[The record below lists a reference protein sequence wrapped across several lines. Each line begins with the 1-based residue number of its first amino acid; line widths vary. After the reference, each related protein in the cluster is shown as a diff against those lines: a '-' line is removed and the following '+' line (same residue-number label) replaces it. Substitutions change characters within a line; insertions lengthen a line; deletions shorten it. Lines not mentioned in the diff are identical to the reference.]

1 MSATFVNP
9 VLPGFQPDPSICRV
23 GDDYY
28 LATSSFELFPSLP
41 IHHSRDLVNWRLI
54 GHALDRP
61 TQIDLSHTPSSKG
74 IFAPTLRN
82 HRGRFYLICTDVG
95 GVENFILHATD
106 PAGPWS
112 DPVLVPIDGIDPSLC
127 FDDGFVFLTWS
138 ALGQLGIMGAQI
150 DPDTGRLLTA
160 PALWWRGTGGQ
171 YPEGPHLYHR
181 GGWYYLLISE
191 GGTEAGHMIT
201 VARSRQPE
209 GPYESAPC
217 NPVLTHRS
225 LSHPLQSTGHGDL
238 VQVRDGSWWMV
249 FLATRP
255 LGYHP
260 MHNLGR
266 ETCLAP
272 VDWPEGGWP
281 TLVTPL
287 PLNLPCPPAASGT
300 AAPRAAMSPWVFR
313 RTPPP
318 SLASVSVNGEGS
330 RLPCLPLTLD
340 DVACCAL
347 LARRQ
352 TAFEAMFSA
361 EVTLEPGEQGDAAGL
376 AVVMNEQHYAT
387 MLLTCE
393 ADGLFIVVRQ
403 RVGEL
408 RVELAR
414 HRVERELATLRV
426 RAEAGSY
433 HFEFAGREGWGELAV
448 VSTRH
453 LSTELAGG
461 FTGVLLGLH
470 ATSQGRT
477 SRGAASFQRIDY
489 SPVVSPAAPI

>member
-1 MSATFVNP
+1 MSTTFANP

-28 LATSSFELFPSLP
+28 LATSSFELFPGLP

-54 GHALDRP
+54 GHALERP
-61 TQIDLSHTPSSKG
+61 TQIDLSRTLSSKG
-74 IFAPTLRN
+74 IFAPTLR
-82 HRGRFYLICTDVG
+82 HHHGRFYLICTDVG
-95 GVENFILHATD
+95 GVGNFILHATH

-127 FDDGFVFLTWS
+127 FHNGFVFLTWS
-138 ALGQLGIMGAQI
+138 APEQRGIMGAQI
-150 DPDTGRLLTA
+150 DPDTGRLLAA
-160 PALWWRGTGGQ
+160 PALWWRGTGGK

-201 VARSRQPE
+201 VARSRQPA

-217 NPVLTHRS
+217 NPLLTHRS
-225 LSHPLQSTGHGDL
+225 LDHPLQSTGHGDL

-281 TLVTPL
+281 SVVTPL
-287 PLNLPCPPAASGT
+287 PLALPMPPGEPLPFDPAAN
-300 AAPRAAMSPWVFR
+300 PWVFR
-313 RTPPP
+313 RTPPTA
-318 SLASVSVNGEGS
+318 LASATVSEAGC
-330 RLPCLPLTLD
+330 RLPCLPSTLD
-340 DVACCAL
+340 DVAPCAL

-352 TAFEAMFSA
+352 TAFDVIFAA
-361 EVTLEPGEQGDAAGL
+361 EVRLEPGEPGDAAGL
-376 AVVMNEQHYAT
+376 AVVMNERHHAT
-387 MLLTCE
+387 ILLTRGP
-393 ADGLFIVVRQ
+393 DGLFIVVHQ

-408 RVELAR
+408 RAELAR
-414 HRVERELATLRV
+414 HRVEGEPAALRV
-426 RAEAGSY
+426 RAQAQSY
-433 HFEFAGREGWGELAV
+433 HFELAGQEGWSELAV

-453 LSTELAGG
+453 LSTELTGG

-477 SRGAASFQRIDY
+477 SRGTASFQRIDY
-489 SPVVSPAAPI
+489 SPLVARQTANF